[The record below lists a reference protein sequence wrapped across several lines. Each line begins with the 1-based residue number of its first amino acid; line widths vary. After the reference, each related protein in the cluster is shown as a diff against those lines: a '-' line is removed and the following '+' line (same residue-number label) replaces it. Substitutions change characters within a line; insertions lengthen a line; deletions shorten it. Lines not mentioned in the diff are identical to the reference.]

1 MQVNHR
7 YFPHTKKDIEEM
19 LALIGKEKVED
30 LFKTIPKDK
39 LIKGEL
45 DLPNA
50 LSERELYKRIEND
63 SNLNKKLVSF
73 LGAGAYESY
82 TPAAVKTIASRQ
94 EFLTSYTPYQA
105 EISQGTLQYIF
116 EFQSLVCE
124 LTGMDASN
132 ASMYDGATATVE
144 AIFMAVVH
152 TKRNKV
158 LIADTINPNTL
169 EVIRTY
175 LKYRNIEIVL
185 VKNNNFL
192 VCLNDL
198 KEKLD
203 SDVAAFVLQ
212 TPNFFGLLE
221 ELEVRD
227 LLDQYKSLFIVNSP
241 LNSLSVLKS
250 PGEMKADIACG
261 EAQSMGLSL
270 AFGGPY
276 LGYLACKSYLVRK
289 LPGRIVGLTNDIEGR
304 RAFVL
309 TLQAREQH
317 IRREKASSNIC
328 SNQSLMALQVLLY
341 AMLMGK
347 NGLVN
352 SNLESLSKA
361 HYLYNELLKIKGFK
375 KVTNHEFFNEFVIYY
390 DGDIDKLNS
399 ELLKNDILGG
409 LNLSKVSNEL
419 KNHLLLCVTYT
430 KTKEELDNFLKVVR
444 GIK

>member
-19 LALIGKEKVED
+19 LTIIGKTKVEE
-30 LFKTIPKDK
+30 LFESIPKSK
-39 LIKGEL
+39 LLNGEL
-45 DLPNA
+45 DLPSSMNE
-50 LSERELYKRIEND
+50 LDLYKKLEDIG
-63 SNLNKKLVSF
+63 NLNKRLVSF
-73 LGAGAYESY
+73 LGAGAYENY
-82 TPAAVKTIASRQ
+82 TPSAVKAIASRQ

-124 LTGMDASN
+124 LTQMDASN

-144 AIFMAVVH
+144 AIFMAVAH
-152 TKRNKV
+152 TKREKV
-158 LIADTINPNTL
+158 LIANTINPNTL
-169 EVIRTY
+169 EVIKTY
-175 LKYRNIEIVL
+175 LKYKNIEVVL
-185 VKNNNFL
+185 VESTNFL
-192 VCLNDL
+192 VSLDDL
-198 KEKLD
+198 KQKLD
-203 SDVAAFVLQ
+203 SDIAAFVLQ
-212 TPNFFGLLE
+212 TPNFYGYLEDIEVKDLLE
-221 ELEVRD
+221 AN
-227 LLDQYKSLFIVNSP
+227 KSLYIVNAP
-241 LNSLSVLKS
+241 LCDLAVLKS

-270 AFGGPY
+270 SFGGPY
-276 LGYLACKSYLVRK
+276 LGYLACKNFLLRK

-317 IRREKASSNIC
+317 IKREKASSNIC

-352 SNLESLSKA
+352 YSYDSFNKA
-361 HYLYNELLKIKGFK
+361 HYFYNELLKLDNFK
-375 KVTNHEFFNEFVIYY
+375 KVTDNEFFKEFVISYS
-390 DGDIDKLNS
+390 GDIEKLNN
-399 ELLKNDILGG
+399 ELLNNNILGG
-409 LNLSKVSNEL
+409 LNLEKISNEL
-419 KNHLLLCVTYT
+419 KNQMLLCVNYT
-430 KTKEELDNFLKVVR
+430 KTKEEIDNFINIVR